1 MAFNQVSERLKE
13 VSDSLDRLM
22 PDLIA
27 QAVMVE
33 LMEKHKK
40 RIFDDGLNSE
50 GASMGKYSTKP
61 AYYTEKQFVRTKD
74 RKGKIFVPTGKQ
86 TKDGKKRKGNFK
98 NGNERKSM
106 FIATGYEGLRD
117 IQGRKTDHVNL
128 KYSGS
133 LEAAIQ
139 VVKFGSSVEYGNLDA
154 LESPKFDANEERYN
168 VMGLTNVETQFLKEE
183 ITNQAIV
190 VAKK

>member
-1 MAFNQVSERLKE
+1 MAFSAVSERLKE

-33 LMEKHKK
+33 LMAKHKK
-40 RIFDDGLNSE
+40 RIFADGLNSE

-61 AYYTEKQFVRTKD
+61 AYYSK
-74 RKGKIFVPTGKQ
+74 KIFVRQAAFKGVGKPN
-86 TKDGKKRKGNFK
+86 KDGKRKTGN
-98 NGNERKSM
+98 KSM

-133 LEAAIQ
+133 LEAGIQ
-139 VVKFGSSVEYGNLDA
+139 VVKFANSTEYGNLDA
-154 LESPKFDANEERYN
+154 NESPKFDANEEKYN
-168 VMGLTNVETQFLKEE
+168 VMGLTTGETQFLKEE